1 MRGYFGIGVDH
12 VNKAMNVGNLFRT
25 ANAFGASFLF
35 TIETTYS
42 PTDSKSDTSRAADQ
56 VPLYRYQNASELT
69 LPKDCALVGIEISED
84 AVDLPSFRHP
94 LCAAYV
100 LGGERTSLDP
110 SLMARCDHVV
120 QIPTRFSLN
129 VATAGAIVMYDR
141 MISLGRFAE
150 RPVTP
155 NAKVIPLADHIHG
168 GPIFRT
174 RRDR

>member
-1 MRGYFGIGVDH
+1 VDH

-35 TIETTYS
+35 TIEAAYS
-42 PTDSKSDTSRAADQ
+42 PADSKSDTSRAADQ
-56 VPLYRYQNASELT
+56 VPLYRYKEASELA
-69 LPKDCALVGIEISED
+69 LPKGCALIGIEISET

-94 LCAAYV
+94 LRAAYV

-110 SLMARCDHVV
+110 ALMERCDHIV

-150 RPVTP
+150 RPVSP
-155 NAKVIPLADHIHG
+155 NAKVIPLADHVHG